1 MVAARAVN
9 DRQRV
14 IGVDVGG
21 TKIAAGVL
29 ARDGSIEE
37 RRERAT
43 PTESE
48 EAIVTALT
56 AVVEELAGDGTA
68 AIGFGVPSQID
79 QRTGRAYGSV
89 NIPLADV
96 PLRERMHERF
106 GVPVGV
112 ENDANAAALAEWA
125 FGAGKDARDL
135 VMLTLGTGVG
145 GGVVVAD
152 ELYRGWAE
160 LGHIVVEHDG
170 KPCQGTC
177 TGRGHVES
185 YCTGVAAAE
194 AARDA
199 FGSGVDA
206 RGLVDLAGD
215 GDARARAILTDIG
228 QRLGSAIGSLVNVF
242 NPQVV
247 AVGGGFGMAAFD
259 FLVGP
264 AREIADREALAGA
277 TFEIVPAELGTRAGL
292 IGAGLIAFEALR
304 A

>member
-1 MVAARAVN
+1 MS
-9 DRQRV
+9 RQRV

-21 TKIAAGVL
+21 TKIAAGLV

-37 RRERAT
+37 RQERAT
-43 PTESE
+43 PNASE
-48 EAIVTALT
+48 EELLAALEDSVAT
-56 AVVEELAGDGTA
+56 FVRDGAA

-79 QRTGRAYGSV
+79 QRTGRAFGSV

-96 PLRERMHERF
+96 PLRDRMQERF
-106 GVPVGV
+106 GVPVAV
-112 ENDANAAALAEWA
+112 ENDANAATLAEWA
-125 FGAGKDARDL
+125 FGAGRHASDL

-152 ELYRGWAE
+152 RLYRGWAE
-160 LGHIVVEHDG
+160 LGHLVVEHDG
-170 KPCQGTC
+170 KPCQGAC

-199 FGSGVDA
+199 FGSGADSRRLVELADQGDERA
-206 RGLVDLAGD
+206 RG
-215 GDARARAILTDIG
+215 ILTDIG
-228 QRLGSAIGSLVNVF
+228 RRLGSAIGSLVNVF
-242 NPQVV
+242 DPQVV
-247 AVGGGFGMAAFD
+247 AVGGGFGVAAFR
-259 FLVGP
+259 FLAGP
-264 AREIADREALAGA
+264 AREIAEREALAGA

-292 IGAGLIAFEALR
+292 IGAGLVAFEALPSG